1 MAPKKSIS
9 ESKQIS
15 LGERQHVT
23 YGFCRVKPNS
33 WSDFVLGKVSVKT
46 APSES
51 SAVILAHISANSS
64 NKTRFR
70 ALGHVGAADSGRLCE
85 RELHP
90 PPAPGSPGHIIRNTP
105 AEPDS
110 WHGRGNRKEPCEMFR
125 SHPTSCKETPG
136 LPRQGSRFFPPPKKP
151 LLWCFHLKLAV
162 NSISWPALGIR
173 WERIC
178 QARVLSTTSLT
189 NSFILVLKKREN
201 KTKPPHT
208 HKRERNRNCSNI
220 Q

>member
-9 ESKQIS
+9 ECKQIS

-70 ALGHVGAADSGRLCE
+70 ALGRVGAADSGRLCE

-90 PPAPGSPGHIIRNTP
+90 PPSSRLPRTHYPKSSCGARFLARTWEQEGALWDVQVPSHVLQRNTR
-105 AEPDS
+105 AAQIREQI
-110 WHGRGNRKEPCEMFR
+110 F
-125 SHPTSCKETPG
+125 SHP
-136 LPRQGSRFFPPPKKP
+136 PKSP
-151 LLWCFHLKLAV
+151 YHGVFIW
-162 NSISWPALGIR
+162 NS
-173 WERIC
+173 
-178 QARVLSTTSLT
+178 Q
-189 NSFILVLKKREN
+189 
-201 KTKPPHT
+201 
-208 HKRERNRNCSNI
+208 
-220 Q
+220 